1 MKKSTRQLLIVAAV
15 VAVLVGAFYM
25 YSQRTPRKEEREGFE
40 VNIGSEALKIF
51 GIVMGVLAAIT
62 ILLYFGITYMEKR
75 SYNAA
80 YAKYA
85 ASRPNIAPRP
95 NAVV

>member
-15 VAVLVGAFYM
+15 VAALVAVDM
-25 YSQRTPRKEEREGFE
+25 YSQRTPKEEREDFT
-40 VNIGSEALKIF
+40 VDISMNAIKIF

-62 ILLYFGITYMEKR
+62 IILYFGITYMEKR